1 MRTSDLHLDPDLG
14 QLLAFDAQ
22 DGAVRFAGR
31 RVLILDVAALGLLRQ
46 QLVHALGGAAARAV
60 LTRFGFAHGWRM
72 AEALQSR
79 FGWERDEEWRDA
91 GGLVHT
97 LQGYILLAESSAGPL
112 SPAGATLAS
121 SYEAEQHLLHL
132 GRADEPVCWTLAGLA
147 SGYMSRAEGTPIY
160 VLEDRCVG
168 RGDAACHFVGRT
180 RAAWGAAL
188 GPHLRFFEGPEGHGN
203 AQWPEGRDA
212 REARDARDAREAP
225 GGAGGAAQR
234 GKRRPTLHRAGEAH
248 ARAAL
253 VAESEAM
260 RRVLDRAVRV
270 AGVDSTVLITGESGV
285 GKERIARL
293 IHERSARASGPL
305 LAVSCGAVAE
315 TLLESELFG
324 HARGAFTGATQ
335 DRVGLFEAASGGTLF
350 LDEVGELSASMQVR
364 LLRVLQER
372 EVRRVGENHSRPVDV
387 RVLSATHRD
396 LGSDVVAGR
405 FRRDLYY
412 RLHVVAL
419 RVPPLRERSPD
430 ILPLAHALLADVTGQ
445 LGRTRLTLG
454 ASAVEALLAHDWP
467 GNVRELEN
475 ALEHAVA
482 LAQGDAIEREDL
494 PEEIWRAPSALAMGP
509 RRLADV
515 EQEHILAAFARN
527 QGKQAPTAQE
537 LGISTAT
544 LYRKLKRYGA
554 LPGRATSSTR
564 YR

>member
-1 MRTSDLHLDPDLG
+1 MRASGLDAGLGLGLDLG
-14 QLLAFDAQ
+14 ELLAFDAQ
-22 DGAVRFAGR
+22 EGTVRFAGR

-46 QLVHALGGAAARAV
+46 QLVHAHGGAAARAV

-79 FGWERDEEWRDA
+79 FGWERDEEWREA

-112 SPAGATLAS
+112 SPQGATLAR

-160 VLEDRCVG
+160 VLEDCCVG

-180 RAAWGAAL
+180 RAAWGTAL
-188 GPHLRFFEGPEGHGN
+188 GPHLRFFEGPEGQGP
-203 AQWPEGRDA
+203 AGWPAAGGPGMPGE
-212 REARDARDAREAP
+212 P
-225 GGAGGAAQR
+225 GGVGAQR
-234 GKRRPTLHRAGEAH
+234 GKRRPMLGRAGERH
-248 ARAAL
+248 ARAGL
-253 VAESEAM
+253 VAESDAM

-270 AGVDSTVLITGESGV
+270 AAVDSTVLITGESGV
-285 GKERIARL
+285 GKERMARL
-293 IHERSARASGPL
+293 IHERSARASGPF

-315 TLLESELFG
+315 ALLESELFG

-335 DRVGLFEAASGGTLF
+335 DRIGLFEAASGGTLF
-350 LDEVGELSASMQVR
+350 LDEVGELPAAMQVR

-372 EVRRVGENHSRPVDV
+372 EVRRVGENHSRPIDV

-396 LGSDVVAGR
+396 LGSEVVAGR

-419 RVPPLRERSPD
+419 RIPPLRERSPD
-430 ILPLAHALLADVTGQ
+430 ILPLAHALLAAVTGR
-445 LGRTRLTLG
+445 LGRPGLALG
-454 ASAVEALLAHDWP
+454 ASAIEALLAHDWP

-475 ALEHAVA
+475 ALECAIA
-482 LAQGDAIEREDL
+482 LAQGDSIEREDL

-527 QGKQAPTAQE
+527 QGKQAQTAQE

-554 LPGRATSSTR
+554 LRGRATSSTR